1 MEMDLRTGGPTWLP
15 WRRVAVILAAG
26 LILGVAAGLV
36 LGTVRGPR
44 HQAVASVMVQATPTS
59 TLGLLINGT
68 SDAISSG
75 DMVDVALLA
84 TSTPLLTAAAEQVSA
99 AGDHPDVTADDLAD
113 WVTSE
118 PVLSSHL
125 VQITV
130 EAPEPALATAVLEA
144 LTTQLVDEQQAQ
156 VDAVV
161 DSVALPEPGEVGTDP
176 AAEQVRVRVGLVAQA
191 LVPLRVVS
199 IGAPE
204 QTAPGVVLPA
214 ALGVVGL
221 AAGALVVIGASWRPR
236 RPSGAGSEAGA
247 GAGDGSG
254 DDGGDGEPARTP

>member
-1 MEMDLRTGGPTWLP
+1 METDTTTGGPTWLP
-15 WRRVAVILAAG
+15 WRRVTGILAAG
-26 LILGVAAGLV
+26 LVLGVAAGLV
-36 LGTVRGPR
+36 LGVVRGPLHR
-44 HQAVASVMVQATPTS
+44 AVASVMVQATPTS
-59 TLGLLINGT
+59 TLGLLMNGT
-68 SDAISSG
+68 SAAIGSG

-84 TSTPLLTAAAEQVSA
+84 TSTPLLTAAAEDVSST
-99 AGDHPDVTADDLAD
+99 GDHPEVTADDLAD
-113 WVTSE
+113 WVSSE

-130 EAPEPALATAVLEA
+130 EAPEPGLATSVLEA

-161 DSVALPEPGEVGTDP
+161 DAVPVPEPSEVGTDP
-176 AAEQVRVRVGLVAQA
+176 AAEQLRVRLGLVAET

-214 ALGVVGL
+214 ALGVVGV

-236 RPSGAGSEAGA
+236 RPPGAAGS
-247 GAGDGSG
+247 
-254 DDGGDGEPARTP
+254 GDGEPAP